1 MACESDSTNA
11 NKVICWDVGIKNLA
25 FCLMEATNQIE
36 YPYIIHKWEI
46 INVIKDD
53 DAACHVVDCIHQHDV
68 KYCCSHMGDIVCFC
82 KQHKKTHTDWL
93 QRWETAKNTLRKIDT
108 ISSEASDVNN
118 ASTTCAQISLCCMSC
133 AEKGKWCLYDEPSGR
148 TIAFCG
154 KHKSSLLKKWDKEI
168 SLRSFQSAKVK
179 SIPTEQLKLTLFQR
193 LDAIPELLDVHVVCI
208 ENQPSFKNP
217 RMKAVADSIYSW
229 YLIRGKIDR
238 LRNHLTP
245 IHKVL
250 FVSPSNKL
258 KIKGCEETINEE
270 IANSSNKYK
279 TVKNLSVKY
288 CKDILNY
295 EPEYIRHIEAY
306 KKQDDIA
313 DVFLFGVYYFTNM
326 RKKEG
331 EDFLDS
337 S

>member
-1 MACESDSTNA
+1 MTSPSSNL

-25 FCLMEATNQIE
+25 YCMMEATNQTD

-46 INVIKDD
+46 INMTKDD
-53 DAACHVVDCIHQHDV
+53 EMECHMTDCEHRSEIR
-68 KYCCSHMGDIVCFC
+68 YCCTYMGDILYFC
-82 KQHKKTHTDWL
+82 KQHKGTYTDL
-93 QRWETAKNTLRKIDT
+93 FRRWETVRNTLQKVELAPDDQI
-108 ISSEASDVNN
+108 AHPC
-118 ASTTCAQISLCCMSC
+118 TCTYTCC
-133 AEKGKWCLYDEPSGR
+133 AEKVKWSLYDNQSSHA
-148 TIAFCG
+148 IYFCG
-154 KHKSSLLKKWDKEI
+154 KHKLSLLKKWEKEI
-168 SLRSFQSAKVK
+168 LLRSFQSAKVK
-179 SIPTEQLKLTLFQR
+179 SIPIESLKLTLFER
-193 LDAIPELLDVHVVCI
+193 LDAIPDLLQVQAVCI

-217 RMKAVADSIYSW
+217 RMKAVADSLYSW

-238 LRNHLTP
+238 IRSQLTP
-245 IHKVL
+245 IHKVF

-258 KIKGCEETINEE
+258 KIKGFEETIQEE

-279 TVKNLSVKY
+279 TVKNLSIKY
-288 CKDILNY
+288 CKELLHY
-295 EPEYIRHIEAY
+295 EPEYIRHLESY